1 MIEDDTEV
9 RAFYSGKNN
18 GGWSGGSG
26 RDEIGDY
33 GELDSELTSRK
44 KVNWWLLLVSEN
56 AIAW

>member
-44 KVNWWLLLVSEN
+44 KVNW
-56 AIAW
+56 